1 MHLRLCA
8 LLCAI
13 LLSACDAP
21 PEPSEAEKA
30 ADAATLAKTRVP
42 PLPDFAAIE
51 DTKAKKQAFF
61 DYLRPL
67 VAIANREI
75 MAERKIASAWKPDQP
90 ATEEIRALLS
100 RYDIRSNDPQ
110 QQKQL
115 LMRRIYPV
123 PPSMAMAQ
131 AASESAWGTSRFAR
145 EGNNLFGQWC
155 FTAGCG
161 IVPNRRA
168 PGAFHEVTRFD
179 SPLDAIRSYMLNINT
194 HPVYQT
200 LRQERQKQVARQ
212 GYASG
217 EKLAEGLTRYSERG
231 DIYVYEV
238 RRLIYRNKLDALD
251 IPAGV
256 EPPPRMSKPVRP
268 DIMIASI
275 DDEVSSRDNE
285 TSDSEREQAEQAEL
299 SSQDEN
305 AQVPEADLECSSD
318 AVYAVNTTDNNA
330 EDDSS
335 DNNTPRESD
344 ITSSTGPDGNQSPC
358 GSVKPASQAETVAEN
373 NSVEPGQDI
382 TEGNT
387 PAADITTDTTETDS
401 AETGKA
407 STGEA
412 RPEDNPQVMSS
423 NDTDENNKITVAESD
438 SATATSTANTTTE
451 ESAATGT
458 DTNDT
463 LVTDDISASST
474 KHAAE
479 NSHTE
484 TGSIIQAS
492 RSESDLSAGKTPEAP
507 EVKEPAADTVPAEA
521 NTSGPAAEAPL
532 PQAAGPTPA
541 PTNTKDQTVPQA
553 TGKAG

>member
-30 ADAATLAKTRVP
+30 ADAATLAKTQAP

-90 ATEEIRALLS
+90 ATEDIRALLS
-100 RYDIRSNDPQ
+100 RYDVRSNDPQ

-231 DIYVYEV
+231 EIYVYEV
-238 RRLIYRNKLDALD
+238 RRLIYRNKLDTLD

-318 AVYAVNTTDNNA
+318 ALYGVNASDNNDK
-330 EDDSS
+330 DDSS
-335 DNNTPRESD
+335 DNNAPNEPENTT
-344 ITSSTGPDGNQSPC
+344 TSSAGPGGNQSPC
-358 GSVKPASQAETVAEN
+358 GSVKPANQAETVAEN
-373 NSVEPGQDI
+373 NSGALDQDI
-382 TEGNT
+382 TEGDT
-387 PAADITTDTTETDS
+387 SVADTTAAS
-401 AETGKA
+401 AETDVDATK
-407 STGEA
+407 EA
-412 RPEDNPQVMSS
+412 KPEDNPQVMSS
-423 NDTDENNKITVAESD
+423 NDTDENDKITVAESD
-438 SATATSTANTTTE
+438 SETATSTANTTKE
-451 ESAATGT
+451 ESAVK
-458 DTNDT
+458 DT
-463 LVTDDISASST
+463 VTDDISANST
-474 KHAAE
+474 EHTEE
-479 NSHTE
+479 NRHTE
-484 TGSIIQAS
+484 TGTIIEAS
-492 RSESDLSAGKTPEAP
+492 RSESDLSAGKAPEAKEP
-507 EVKEPAADTVPAEA
+507 EVKEPAAETTPAAA
-521 NTSGPAAEAPL
+521 NNSGPAAEAP
-532 PQAAGPTPA
+532 PPPAAEPA
-541 PTNTKDQTVPQA
+541 PTNTKDPTVPQA
-553 TGKAG
+553 TGTAG

>member
-30 ADAATLAKTRVP
+30 ADAATLAKIQNL

-75 MAERKIASAWKPDQP
+75 MAERTIASAWKPDQP
-90 ATEEIRALLS
+90 ATADIRALLS
-100 RYDIRSNDPQ
+100 RYDVRSHDPQ

-179 SPLDAIRSYMLNINT
+179 SPMDAIRSYMLNINT

-200 LRQERQKQVARQ
+200 LRQERQKQVAMQ

-231 DIYVYEV
+231 ELYVYEV
-238 RRLIYRNKLDALD
+238 RRLIYRNKLDTLD

-256 EPPPRMSKPVRP
+256 EPPPRMNKPVRP

-275 DDEVSSRDNE
+275 DDEVSSRNNE

-305 AQVPEADLECSSD
+305 TQVPEADQACSSD
-318 AVYAVNTTDNNA
+318 ALYAVNTTDNNA
-330 EDDSS
+330 EDSRS

-344 ITSSTGPDGNQSPC
+344 KTGSMEPENTLTSSTINSSTGPDGTPSPC
-358 GSVKPASQAETVAEN
+358 GSVTPASQAETVVKN
-373 NSVEPGQDI
+373 DSGEPDPQG

-387 PAADITTDTTETDS
+387 SAADTTAAS
-401 AETGKA
+401 AETGEKA
-407 STGEA
+407 E
-412 RPEDNPQVMSS
+412 PEDTTRLLGSQGNGP
-423 NDTDENNKITVAESD
+423 NNKITIAA
-438 SATATSTANTTTE
+438 SAPETDTSTANTAMK
-451 ESAATGT
+451 ESAVNNTVT
-458 DTNDT
+458 DDDA
-463 LVTDDISASST
+463 VTDDIPA
-474 KHAAE
+474 
-479 NSHTE
+479 NSTE
-484 TGSIIQAS
+484 TENATPAPATEARQPQPPGSSNQAA
-492 RSESDLSAGKTPEAP
+492 DA
-507 EVKEPAADTVPAEA
+507 KEPADTHH
-521 NTSGPAAEAPL
+521 SGPAAEP
-532 PQAAGPTPA
+532 PSSQASGSATESSKEP
-541 PTNTKDQTVPQA
+541 TVPQHA